1 MINLENKNITEELL
15 VNQQCLTI
23 VETKDKRNHYVISE
37 GIAKALII
45 DGLTVLE
52 FLAIPYVVPVVLGV
66 AGLPPVVI
74 SSLIPTLSSE
84 VILGELKM
92 TALVSSYKFIFRG
105 GARDLGG
112 EYSGGILAGSTAYAM
127 KMNNPLAGAINN
139 LGYEACNNNKQC
151 SDNIALN
158 FGIAMT
164 LEAIDTIILQ
174 SNRNNPIEEKVGVGA
189 LLGFLGAFNANYIYG
204 PLVPYVHSAAD
215 YLSGFNV
222 LSGEGFLDSVY

>member
-1 MINLENKNITEELL
+1 M
-15 VNQQCLTI
+15 
-23 VETKDKRNHYVISE
+23 
-37 GIAKALII
+37 
-45 DGLTVLE
+45 
-52 FLAIPYVVPVVLGV
+52 

-84 VILGELKM
+84 FILGELKM
-92 TALVSSYKFIFRG
+92 TALISSYKFIFRG

-112 EYSGGILAGSTAYAM
+112 EYSGGILAGSTAYFM

-139 LGYEACNNNKQC
+139 LGYEASNNDKQC
-151 SDNIALN
+151 SDDIAVN
-158 FGIAMT
+158 FGVAMT

-174 SNRNNPIEEKVGVGA
+174 SDKNNPIEEKIGVGA

-215 YLSGFNV
+215 YLSSFGVFA
-222 LSGEGFLDSVY
+222 GESYLDSIC